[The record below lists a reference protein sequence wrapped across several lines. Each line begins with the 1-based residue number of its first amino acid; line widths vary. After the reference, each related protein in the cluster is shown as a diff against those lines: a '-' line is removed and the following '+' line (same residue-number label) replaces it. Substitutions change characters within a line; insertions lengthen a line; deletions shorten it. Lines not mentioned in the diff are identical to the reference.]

1 MAHWER
7 FLHYPSISM
16 KTIVFN
22 GRVVGS
28 AGSFVDPQFG
38 KPGVLYWI
46 GRGVWGQGLATR
58 ALRQFLREFPA
69 RPVYAHAARD
79 NVASTRVLEK
89 CGFTGI
95 GFDRGF
101 ANARGEEIEEAVF
114 KLDAHATD
122 PDLGQ
127 G

>member
-1 MAHWER
+1 
-7 FLHYPSISM
+7 M
-16 KTIVFN
+16 KTIVFD

-28 AGSFVDPQFG
+28 AGSFIDPRFG
-38 KPGVLYWI
+38 KPDVTCWI
-46 GRGVWGQGLATR
+46 GREFWGRGLATR
-58 ALRQFLREFPA
+58 ALRRFLIRFPS
-69 RPVYAHAARD
+69 RPVYAHATRD
-79 NVASTRVLEK
+79 NVGSTRAFEK